1 MNSVKILHCADVH
14 IGAVEGFL
22 GSLAESR
29 RYETLI
35 TFEKIIDTAV
45 QNGVS
50 LLLIAGDL
58 FDSNDIP
65 LSFVDKVFE
74 KIALAPQL
82 KVVFCA
88 GNHDPL
94 NSTSPFK
101 IRRLPENLYVLGCT
115 DSVFVFDDIKTRVY
129 GRSFEDVYLK
139 GEETFTQKVP
149 NDDYIN
155 ILLQHGELRND
166 LGSNYNSITPK
177 FLKTCQ
183 MDYVALGHVHKA
195 TPIGKVENTHLAYC
209 GCPEGQGF
217 DELGEKGVYIGE
229 VAKGN
234 CNLEFLPISHR
245 KHIHEKIDIT
255 NVEDICNHILTT
267 LNQKF
272 GENYTSNLYKM
283 ELTGS
288 INQDCTI
295 NTTELATR
303 LSQTVYFAKVKD
315 STEFLVDFETIANE
329 TTLKG
334 IFVKT
339 MLKKQAEAE
348 NPDLYKKALNLG
360 LRAFN
365 SEVKYNED

>member
-1 MNSVKILHCADVH
+1 MSSVKILHCADIH
-14 IGAVEGFL
+14 IGAVESFL
-22 GSLAESR
+22 GPLAESR
-29 RYETLI
+29 RYETLL

-45 QNGVS
+45 QNSVNIV
-50 LLLIAGDL
+50 LIAGDL

-74 KIALAPQL
+74 KIASAPEI
-82 KVVFCA
+82 KVVYCA

-94 NSTSPFK
+94 NSTSPFRVRQ
-101 IRRLPENLYVLGCT
+101 IPENLFVLNCF
-115 DSVFVFDDIKTRVY
+115 DSCFTFEDIKVRVY

-139 GEETFTQKVP
+139 GEEQFTLKVP

-166 LGSNYNSITPK
+166 LGSDYNSITPK

-195 TPIGKVENTHLAYC
+195 TPIGKIENTFLAYC

-229 VAKGN
+229 ISKGE
-234 CNLEFLPISHR
+234 CNLEFLPISRR
-245 KHIHEKIDIT
+245 KHINEKIDIT
-255 NVEDICNHILTT
+255 NVEDIYSHSLSLITK
-267 LNQKF
+267 KF
-272 GENYTSNLYKM
+272 GDEYANNLYKIELIGTIPQDFVINTA
-283 ELTGS
+283 ELT
-288 INQDCTI
+288 
-295 NTTELATR
+295 AR
-303 LSQTVYFAKVKD
+303 LSENLYFVKIKD
-315 STEFLVDFETIANE
+315 STEFRVNLEALANE

-334 IFVKT
+334 IFVKK
-339 MLKKQAEAE
+339 MLEKQSMAD